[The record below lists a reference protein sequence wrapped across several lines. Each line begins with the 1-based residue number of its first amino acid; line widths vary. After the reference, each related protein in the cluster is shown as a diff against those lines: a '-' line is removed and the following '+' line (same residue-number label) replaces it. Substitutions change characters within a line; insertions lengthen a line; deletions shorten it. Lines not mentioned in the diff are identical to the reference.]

1 MFDSK
6 SLRNAVV
13 VAIVVML
20 AVGNAWAAESAGP
33 RAADGMLGAIPA
45 KSLFCIRI
53 NNFDGTLDAAN
64 EFLKDL
70 APPSFDA
77 KKAVFSKLGSVLGDN
92 DLKGINKKGNIAIFG
107 VEVPTEP
114 AAARKMG
121 NMFIGALLPVTN
133 YEDFI
138 SANPN
143 CSKPDEQGIST
154 ITVNGQPRGLATNF
168 RRFALLCPPNARDNL
183 IKVKEMLGQR
193 RESLRRS
200 LSTYERRQAANLP
213 VWIYLNVKQGATLI
227 NPIVAGKLEQMKA
240 ELQKLK
246 ESGGNPAMVEPSGIV
261 DFYSGIIKVFTEGT
275 DYFTVGLTP
284 SSEACHVSYTLKPVA
299 DTKMAEIV
307 GRQMGGNLN
316 HMLGYLQDGAMM
328 NLACKV
334 DRTSLKAGYMTL
346 FDLMGKMFP
355 GSMSEADIEQMK
367 EVTAKAIDALGDSL
381 AISAQVGGEGP
392 VPFRGKYILEVRD
405 RQALEQV
412 IAQELQM
419 MQKGAFADMYKGFG
433 VQMEVNVEQDAGTYE
448 GIAIHA
454 AGVKFKAGENESLQG
469 NAMVKMFGGG
479 LEYRWAFVDGCC
491 VYTVGGEPDKMI
503 RELIDQVRAGG
514 PKTIAP
520 EVKAGLD
527 AIEGSRQADVFGT
540 FNYVRML
547 NMASGFMFPAASDEA
562 VKIEVPTKSDI
573 TFAGRTVDGEGRLR
587 VVLPKTHLL
596 EIKSAFEKLAPQI
609 KKQQEL
615 LKQKQQS
622 SQQ

>member
-1 MFDSK
+1 MFNSK
-6 SLRNAVV
+6 SLRNAVIA
-13 VAIVVML
+13 AIIAVL
-20 AVGNAWAAESAGP
+20 AVSSVGAAQAARAG
-33 RAADGMLGAIPA
+33 AADGMLGALPA
-45 KSLFCIRI
+45 RSLFCVRI

-77 KKAVFSKLGSVLGDN
+77 KKAVFSKLGAVLGDN
-92 DLKGINKKGNIAIFG
+92 DLKGVNKKGNIAIFALD
-107 VEVPTEP
+107 VPSETSP
-114 AAARKMG
+114 GPM
-121 NMFIGALLPVTN
+121 NNIFIGALLPVTEYDN
-133 YEDFI
+133 FI

-154 ITVNGQPRGLATNF
+154 ITANGQPRGLAANF

-193 RESLRRS
+193 RQSLRRS
-200 LSTYERRQAANLP
+200 LNNYERRQAANLP
-213 VWIYLNVKQGATLI
+213 VWIYLNVKQGAPLI
-227 NPIVAGKLEQMKA
+227 NPMVAGKLAQMKA

-246 ESGGNPAMVEPSGIV
+246 ESGRSPMMIEPSGVV
-261 DFYSGIIKVFTEGT
+261 DFYGGIFKMLTEGT
-275 DYFTVGLTP
+275 ERITVGLTP
-284 SSEACHVSYTLKPVA
+284 SPEACHVSYSLKPVP

-334 DRTSLKAGYMTL
+334 DRASLKAGYMML
-346 FDLMGKMFP
+346 FDLMGKMVP
-355 GSMSEADIEQMK
+355 GGIPEADIKQMK
-367 EVTAKAIDALGDSL
+367 KLTAKAIDALGNSL
-381 AISAQVGGEGP
+381 AMSAQIGAEGP
-392 VPFRGKYILEVRD
+392 VPFRGKYVLEVRD
-405 RQALEQV
+405 KQSLEQV
-412 IAQELQM
+412 ITQELQM
-419 MQKGAFADMYKGFG
+419 MQEGAFADLYKGFG
-433 VQMEVNVEQDAGTYE
+433 MQMEVNIEQDAGTYE

-454 AGVKFKAGENESLQG
+454 ARVKFKVGEDESLQG
-469 NAMVKMFGGG
+469 KALVKMFGGG

-503 RELIDQVRAGG
+503 RELVDQVRAGG

-540 FNYVRML
+540 FNYVRAL
-547 NMASGFMFPAASDEA
+547 NMMSGFMFPASDETA
-562 VKIEVPTKSDI
+562 RIEVPTKSDI
-573 TFAGRTVDGEGRLR
+573 AFAGRTVDGEARLQ
-587 VVLPKTHLL
+587 VVLPKAHLL
-596 EIKSAFEKLAPQI
+596 EIKSAFEKLGPQI
-609 KKQQEL
+609 KKQEEL
-615 LKQKQQS
+615 LRQKQQP

>member
-1 MFDSK
+1 MFNSK
-6 SLRNAVV
+6 NAGNAVAA
-13 VAIVVML
+13 AIVVML
-20 AVGNAWAAESAGP
+20 AVGNVWAAQAARP
-33 RAADGMLGAIPA
+33 RAADGLVGAIPA

-70 APPSFDA
+70 MPPSFDA
-77 KKAVFSKLGSVLGDN
+77 KKAVFSRLGSVLGDN
-92 DLKGINKKGNIAIFG
+92 DLKGINKKGNIAVFG
-107 VEVPTEP
+107 VKVPAEP

-121 NMFIGALLPVTN
+121 NLFIGALLPVTN

-200 LSTYERRQAANLP
+200 LSTYERRQAASLP
-213 VWIYLNVKQGATLI
+213 VWIYLNVKQGAPLI
-227 NPIVAGKLEQMKA
+227 NPMVAGKLAQMKA

-246 ESGGNPAMVEPSGIV
+246 ESGRSPAMVEPSGVV
-261 DFYSGIIKVFTEGT
+261 DFYGGIVKVFTEGT

-334 DRTSLKAGYMTL
+334 DRTSLKAGYMML
-346 FDLMGKMFP
+346 FDLMGKMTP
-355 GSMSEADIEQMK
+355 GGIPEADIKQIK
-367 EVTAKAIDALGDSL
+367 ELTTKAIDALGNSL

-392 VPFRGKYILEVRD
+392 VQFRGKYILEVGD
-405 RQALEQV
+405 KQALEQV
-412 IAQELQM
+412 ITQELQM
-419 MQKGAFADMYKGFG
+419 MQEGAFADLYKGFG
-433 VQMEVNVEQDAGTYE
+433 MQMEVNVEQDAGTYE
-448 GIAIHA
+448 GIPIHA
-454 AGVKFKAGENESLQG
+454 ARVKFKAGENESLQG
-469 NAMVKMFGGG
+469 KAMMKMFGGG

-503 RELIDQVRAGG
+503 HELIDQVRAGG

-520 EVKAGLD
+520 EVQAGLD

-547 NMASGFMFPAASDEA
+547 NLTAGFMFPASDET
-562 VKIEVPTKSDI
+562 VKLDVPTRSDI
-573 TFAGRTVDGEGRLR
+573 AFAGRTVDGEGRLQ

-596 EIKSAFEKLAPQI
+596 EIKSAFEKLVPQI
-609 KKQQEL
+609 KKQEEL
-615 LKQKQQS
+615 LRQKQQS
-622 SQQ
+622 SQK

>member
-1 MFDSK
+1 MFNSK
-6 SLRNAVV
+6 NVRNAVMA
-13 VAIVVML
+13 AIVVML
-20 AVGNAWAAESAGP
+20 AAGNVWAAQAARP

-70 APPSFDA
+70 MPPSFDA

-92 DLKGINKKGNIAIFG
+92 DLKGINEKGNIAIFG
-107 VEVPTEP
+107 VEVPAEP

-121 NMFIGALLPVTN
+121 NLFIGALLPVTN

-138 SANPN
+138 SGNSN

-200 LSTYERRQAANLP
+200 LSNYERRQASSLP
-213 VWIYLNVKQGATLI
+213 VWIYLNVKQGAPLL
-227 NPIVAGKLEQMKA
+227 NPMLAGRLAKMKA

-246 ESGGNPAMVEPSGIV
+246 ESGRSPAMVEPSGVV
-261 DFYSGIIKVFTEGT
+261 DFYGGIVKVFTEGT

-334 DRTSLKAGYMTL
+334 DRPSLKAGYMML

-355 GSMSEADIEQMK
+355 GSISEADIKQMK
-367 EVTAKAIDALGDSL
+367 EVTAKAIDALGNSL
-381 AISAQVGGEGP
+381 AMSAQVGGEGP
-392 VPFRGKYILEVRD
+392 VLFRGKYILEVRD
-405 RQALEQV
+405 REALEQV
-412 IAQELQM
+412 ITQELQM
-419 MQKGAFADMYKGFG
+419 MQEGAFADMYKGFG
-433 VQMEVNVEQDAGTYE
+433 VQIEVNVEQNAGTYE
-448 GIAIHA
+448 GIPVHA
-454 AGVKFKAGENESLQG
+454 AGVKFNAGENESLQG
-469 NAMVKMFGGG
+469 RVMVKMFGGG

-503 RELIDQVRAGG
+503 HELIDKVRAGS

-520 EVKAGLD
+520 QVKAALD

-547 NMASGFMFPAASDEA
+547 DMMSGFMFPAASGEA

-573 TFAGRTVDGEGRLR
+573 SFAGRTVEGEGRLQ

-596 EIKSAFEKLAPQI
+596 EIKSAFEKLVPQI

-615 LKQKQQS
+615 LRQTQQS
-622 SQQ
+622 SQK